1 MYSTRHFKLD
11 TIFLI
16 QFYSAAIIQFG
27 SVFRSDS
34 TPTAKIRLNIPDPT
48 QMIWLKLTHNFR
60 SIFTQISDII
70 LLPLNAYDSSFLIQ
84 LRYCSSIW
92 LIISNFFTQYF
103 WINFTL
109 FYKFDLTLTAWIW
122 LTISD
127 LKHYLQFNYN
137 QFSIRFK
144 YHCTNFIF
152 NLTVIADFS
161 ALWESS
167 PTSHS
172 KKRSYLRHHLS
183 GGRINILLLVV
194 VEVML
199 ILVSPTFSTR
209 KLIFGLLVVIL
220 CYIRVFYIK
229 YDCSLKAGQ
238 NYPYFMM

>member
-27 SVFRSDS
+27 SVFHSDS

-60 SIFTQISDII
+60 FIFTQISDII

-172 KKRSYLRHHLS
+172 KKKKLS
-183 GGRINILLLVV
+183 SSSSQRWEDQYIAACRGRGDVDTSI
-194 VEVML
+194 
-199 ILVSPTFSTR
+199 TH
-209 KLIFGLLVVIL
+209 
-220 CYIRVFYIK
+220 VFYQKVDFWFVGGDFVLHQSIL
-229 YDCSLKAGQ
+229 Y
-238 NYPYFMM
+238 